1 MTVALIDDDEAV
13 LRSLQLLL
21 RNRGIEVHCFG
32 SAEDFLEGLER
43 RSFRC
48 IVCDVRMPGL
58 TGLDLQQ
65 ELKRRRNITPL
76 ILITG
81 HGDIAMAVRAIKEGA
96 LDFIEKPFDDER
108 LVASIAAAE
117 EKGQQQA
124 VGDTHR
130 AELQARFAELSPRER
145 QVMALVAEGLAN
157 KEIALRLEISPRTVE
172 SYRAWVMEKMGA
184 SNLADLVR
192 KAMMLDASPNM

>member
-43 RSFRC
+43 RGFRC

>member
-21 RNRGIEVHCFG
+21 RNRGIEVHCFS
-32 SAEDFLEGLER
+32 SAENFLEDLER

-58 TGLDLQQ
+58 TGLELQQ
-65 ELKRRRNITPL
+65 ELKRRRNVAPL
-76 ILITG
+76 ILVTG
-81 HGDIAMAVRAIKEGA
+81 HGDIAMAVRAIKDGA
-96 LDFIEKPFDDER
+96 FDFIEKPFDDER

-117 EKGQQQA
+117 EKGQKQA
-124 VGDTHR
+124 VGDTQR

-145 QVMALVAEGLAN
+145 QVMALVSEGLAN

-192 KAMMLDASPNM
+192 KAMMLDASTEK

>member
-48 IVCDVRMPGL
+48 IVSDVRMPGL

-117 EKGQQQA
+117 EKGQKQS
-124 VGDTHR
+124 VGDTQR

-192 KAMMLDASPNM
+192 KAMTLDVSTEM

>member
-1 MTVALIDDDEAV
+1 MTIALIDDDEAV

-32 SAEDFLEGLER
+32 SAEDFLAGLER

-124 VGDTHR
+124 VGDTYR

-192 KAMMLDASPNM
+192 KAMMLDAFPNM